1 LSKHFRRAIL
11 VGHFFYPHGETL
23 MKSFSKLTKL
33 NQLAYASAAATA
45 MIFVAGAATAQGVTN
60 TTTTEGNAEFAN
72 ALRAQQDA
80 IAPDRMMKSQE
91 RAAVTARNLLGPAA
105 DTMNPDEAEA
115 AIADRV
121 PGFAGWVHSDD
132 GKTIARMTRSSG
144 LFDGAE
150 QQGAAKQGDQAKWKS
165 LNTPSATFAKS
176 LGESGDVRKAQWDSR
191 QLLDFKNKIFS
202 MASAKGVIAV
212 SIDRENNRLDVAYNQ
227 DLDAA
232 GVQALTARMAGSG
245 VPMVAMSMRAAEL
258 PKRNATV
265 GTSLRSQPLPLA
277 GGAQFNF
284 STAGGSFVCSVGVP
298 ARINGVQGFMTAS
311 HCSDRVYNLSA
322 RTRMTS
328 PGGTFVGSET
338 IDPAGR
344 SCSLPD
350 TLGCREADALF
361 VSGGPA
367 NAVDFGKIMFTN
379 TGSLTVTGVLNVQGT
394 LNYPSVGQTIYK
406 TGRTTGLTRATVARV
421 CVDTLVSD
429 PDGTYGALC
438 SVEVA
443 TGSFIAG
450 GDSGSSVWTYNG
462 VGPIITGIVSY
473 GSSNTGG
480 FSPWGGVV
488 KEFGAVTVR

>member
-1 LSKHFRRAIL
+1 
-11 VGHFFYPHGETL
+11 
-23 MKSFSKLTKL
+23 MKSISKL
-33 NQLAYASAAATA
+33 NRLASATA
-45 MIFVAGAATAQGVTN
+45 MIFVAGTATAQIVTN
-60 TTTTEGNAEFAN
+60 ATTTEGNVEFSN
-72 ALRAQQDA
+72 VLRAQQETL
-80 IAPDRMMKSQE
+80 APDRMLKSQE
-91 RAAVTARNLLGPAA
+91 RAAITARSVLGPAA

-121 PGFAGWVHSDD
+121 PGFAGWVHGDD
-132 GKTIARMTRSSG
+132 GKTVARMTRSSG
-144 LFDGAE
+144 LFDIAE
-150 QQGAAKQGDQAKWKS
+150 KQGDQAKWKS

-176 LGESGDVRKAQWDSR
+176 LGDSGNVRKAQWDSR
-191 QLLDFKNKIFS
+191 QLLDFKTKVFS
-202 MASAKGVIAV
+202 MATAKGVIAV

-227 DLDAA
+227 DLDAP
-232 GVQALTARMAGSG
+232 GLEALTARLAASG

-265 GTSLRSQPLPLA
+265 GTSVRSQPLPLA

-284 STAGGSFVCSVGVP
+284 GTTSGTFLCTVGVP

-311 HCSDRVYNLSA
+311 HCSERVYSLSA

-328 PGGTFVGSET
+328 PGGVFVGSET

-361 VSGGPA
+361 VSGGPG
-367 NAVDFGKIMFTN
+367 NAVDFGRIMYTN
-379 TGSLTVTGVLNVQGT
+379 FGSLTVAGVLNVQGT

-462 VGPIITGIVSY
+462 VGPVITGIVSY

-488 KEFGAVTVR
+488 REFGTVTVR

>member
-1 LSKHFRRAIL
+1 MKPISTLS
-11 VGHFFYPHGETL
+11 
-23 MKSFSKLTKL
+23 
-33 NQLAYASAAATA
+33 QLASATA
-45 MIFVAGAATAQGVTN
+45 MIFIAGAASAQVATTAAP
-60 TTTTEGNAEFAN
+60 TEGNAEFSTMLRTQQE
-72 ALRAQQDA
+72 AL
-80 IAPDRMMKSQE
+80 APDRMLKSQE
-91 RAAVTARNLLGPAA
+91 RAATTARNVLGPAA

-121 PGFAGWVHSDD
+121 PGFAGWVHSED
-132 GKTIARMTRSSG
+132 GKTTARMTRSSG
-144 LFDGAE
+144 LFDIAEKQGAE
-150 QQGAAKQGDQAKWKS
+150 KQSDQAKWKS
-165 LNTPSATFAKS
+165 MNTPSATFAKS
-176 LGESGDVRKAQWDSR
+176 LGDSGDVRKAQWDSR
-191 QLLDFKNKIFS
+191 QLLDFKNKVFS

-212 SIDRENNRLDVAYNQ
+212 SIDREANRLDVAYNQ
-227 DLDAA
+227 DLDAPA
-232 GVQALTARMAGSG
+232 LQALTARLAASG
-245 VPMVAMSMRAAEL
+245 IPQAAMSMRAAEL

-284 STAGGSFVCSVGVP
+284 STSGGGFVCSVGVP

-311 HCSDRVYNLSA
+311 HCSERVYSQSA
-322 RTRMTS
+322 NTRMTS

-350 TLGCREADALF
+350 TLGCRESDALF
-361 VSGGPA
+361 VSGGPS
-367 NAVDFGKIMFTN
+367 NAVDFGRMMYTN
-379 TGSLTVTGVLNVQGT
+379 FGSLTVVGVLNVQGT

-421 CVDTLVSD
+421 CVDALVSD

-488 KEFGAVTVR
+488 KEFGTVTVR

>member
-1 LSKHFRRAIL
+1 
-11 VGHFFYPHGETL
+11 
-23 MKSFSKLTKL
+23 MKSISKLS
-33 NQLAYASAAATA
+33 QIASATA
-45 MIFVAGAATAQGVTN
+45 VIFVSATATAQVATN
-60 TTTTEGNAEFAN
+60 ATAPEGNAEFSSI
-72 ALRAQQDA
+72 LRAQQDTV
-80 IAPDRMMKSQE
+80 APDRMMKSQE
-91 RAAVTARNLLGPAA
+91 RAAAAARNLLGAAA

-121 PGFAGWVHSDD
+121 PGFAGWVHTED

-144 LFDGAE
+144 LFEGTDVQGAVKRGAE
-150 QQGAAKQGDQAKWKS
+150 NQSDQAKWKS
-165 LNTPSATFAKS
+165 MNTPSANLAKS
-176 LGESGDVRKAQWDSR
+176 LGDNGDVRKAQWDSR
-191 QLLDFKNKIFS
+191 QLLDFKNKVFA

-227 DLDAA
+227 DIDAQ
-232 GVQALTARMAGSG
+232 GVQALTARLAGSG
-245 VPMVAMSMRAAEL
+245 VPMAAMSMRAAEL

-284 STAGGSFVCSVGVP
+284 GTTGGTFVCSVGVP

-311 HCSDRVYNLSA
+311 HCSERVYDLSA

-350 TLGCREADALF
+350 TLGCRESDALF

-421 CVDTLVSD
+421 CVDTLVTD

-438 SVEVA
+438 SMEVA

>member
-1 LSKHFRRAIL
+1 
-11 VGHFFYPHGETL
+11 
-23 MKSFSKLTKL
+23 MKPSFKMS
-33 NQLAYASAAATA
+33 QVASAVA
-45 MIFVAGAATAQGVTN
+45 MVVVAGAASAQIETSAPAL
-60 TTTTEGNAEFAN
+60 EGNNEFSA
-72 ALRAQQDA
+72 ALRAQETN
-80 IAPDRMMKSQE
+80 APDRMLKSQE
-91 RAAVTARNLLGPAA
+91 LAASAARKLIGPSV

-121 PGFAGWVHSDD
+121 PGFAGWVHTED
-132 GKTIARMTRSSG
+132 GKTIARMTSKSG
-144 LFDGAE
+144 LFDGAP
-150 QQGAAKQGDQAKWKS
+150 KQGGVPKWKS
-165 LNTPSATFAKS
+165 MNTPSAALAKS
-176 LGESGDVRKAQWDSR
+176 LGDSGDVRKAQWDSR

-202 MASAKGVIAV
+202 MASVKGVIAV
-212 SIDRENNRLDVAYNQ
+212 SIDREANRLDVAYNEEI
-227 DLDAA
+227 DAKA
-232 GVQALTARMAGSG
+232 LEALTARLAGSG
-245 VPMVAMSMRAAEL
+245 VPMAAISMRAAEL
-258 PKRNATV
+258 PKRSATV

-284 STAGGSFVCSVGVP
+284 STSGGSFVCSVGVP

-311 HCSDRVYNLSA
+311 HCSDRVYSVSA
-322 RTRMTS
+322 GTSMTS
-328 PGGTFVGSET
+328 PGGTFVGRET

-361 VSGGPA
+361 VSGGPS
-367 NAVDFGKIMFTN
+367 NAVDFGRIMYTN
-379 TGSLTVTGVLNVQGT
+379 FGSLTVVGVLNVQGT

-421 CVDTLVSD
+421 CVDTLVTD

-473 GSSNTGG
+473 GSSRTGG

-488 KEFGAVTVR
+488 REFGTVTVR

>member
-1 LSKHFRRAIL
+1 
-11 VGHFFYPHGETL
+11 
-23 MKSFSKLTKL
+23 MKPISKLTKL
-33 NQLAYASAAATA
+33 NKLAYVSASATA
-45 MIFVAGAATAQGVTN
+45 MIFVAGTAMAQVATNA
-60 TTTTEGNAEFAN
+60 TTPEGNVEFSTM
-72 ALRAQQDA
+72 LRAQQEA
-80 IAPDRMMKSQE
+80 LVPDRMMKSQE
-91 RAAVTARNLLGPAA
+91 RAATTARNLLGPAA

-121 PGFAGWVHSDD
+121 PGFAGWVHGED
-132 GKTIARMTRSSG
+132 GKTIARMTRKSG
-144 LFDGAE
+144 LFDIAEKQGAE
-150 QQGAAKQGDQAKWKS
+150 KQGDQAKWKS

-176 LGESGDVRKAQWDSR
+176 LGDSGDVRKAQWDSR

-212 SIDRENNRLDVAYNQ
+212 SIDRDANRLDVAYNE
-227 DLDAA
+227 DIDAQA
-232 GVQALTARMAGSG
+232 LQALTARLAATG
-245 VPMVAMSMRAAEL
+245 VPAAAMSMRAAEL
-258 PKRNATV
+258 PKRSATV

-284 STAGGSFVCSVGVP
+284 STTGGTFVCSVGVP

-311 HCSDRVYNLSA
+311 HCSQSVYNVSA

-328 PGGTFVGSET
+328 PGGTFIGAES

-367 NAVDFGKIMFTN
+367 NAVDFGKIMYTN
-379 TGSLTVTGVLNVQGT
+379 SGSLTVAGVLNVQGT
-394 LNYPSVGQTIYK
+394 LSYPSVGQTIYK
-406 TGRTTGLTRATVARV
+406 TGRTTGTTRASVARL
-421 CVDTLVSD
+421 CVDTLVSE
-429 PDGTYGALC
+429 PDGNTYGALC

-443 TGSFIAG
+443 TGSFISG
-450 GDSGSSVWTYNG
+450 GDSGSSVWTYDG
-462 VGPIITGIVSY
+462 TGPVITGIISY

-488 KEFGAVTVR
+488 KEFGTVTVR

>member
-1 LSKHFRRAIL
+1 
-11 VGHFFYPHGETL
+11 
-23 MKSFSKLTKL
+23 MKPISKLS
-33 NQLAYASAAATA
+33 QLASATA
-45 MIFVAGAATAQGVTN
+45 MIFIAGTASAQVVTTATATVTPAD
-60 TTTTEGNAEFAN
+60 GNAEFSAMM
-72 ALRAQQDA
+72 RAQQDA
-80 IAPDRMMKSQE
+80 IAPDRMLKSQE
-91 RAAVTARNLLGPAA
+91 RAATTARNVLGPAA

-121 PGFAGWVHSDD
+121 PGFAGFAYTED
-132 GKTIARMTRSSG
+132 GKTIARMTRKSG
-144 LFDGAE
+144 LFDQAE
-150 QQGAAKQGDQAKWKS
+150 KQGDQAKWKS
-165 LNTPSATFAKS
+165 MSTPSATFAKS
-176 LGESGDVRKAQWDSR
+176 LGDSGDVRKAQWDSR
-191 QLLDFKNKIFS
+191 QLLDFKNKVFS

-212 SIDRENNRLDVAYNQ
+212 SIDRDANRLDVAYNQ
-227 DLDAA
+227 DLDAP
-232 GVQALTARMAGSG
+232 GVQALTARLAASG
-245 VPMVAMSMRAAEL
+245 VPAAAMSMRAAEL

-284 STAGGSFVCSVGVP
+284 PTSAGTFVCSVGVP

-311 HCSDRVYNLSA
+311 HCSESTYSVSA

-328 PGGTFVGSET
+328 PGGTFVGAES
-338 IDPAGR
+338 IDPAPR

-350 TLGCREADALF
+350 TLGCRESDALF

-367 NAVDFGKIMFTN
+367 NAVDFGRMMFTSVN
-379 TGSLTVTGVLNVQGT
+379 SGSLTVTGVLNVQGT

-406 TGRTTGLTRATVARV
+406 TGRTTGTTRASVARV
-421 CVDTLVSD
+421 CVDALVSE
-429 PDGTYGALC
+429 PDGNTYGALC

-443 TGSFIAG
+443 SSTFIAG

-462 VGPIITGIVSY
+462 TGPIITGIVSY
-473 GSSNTGG
+473 GSSTTGG

>member
-1 LSKHFRRAIL
+1 
-11 VGHFFYPHGETL
+11 
-23 MKSFSKLTKL
+23 MKPISKLS
-33 NQLAYASAAATA
+33 QFASATA
-45 MIFVAGAATAQGVTN
+45 MIFVAGTASAQVATTAAPA
-60 TTTTEGNAEFAN
+60 EGNVEFSTM
-72 ALRAQQDA
+72 LRAQQEA
-80 IAPDRMMKSQE
+80 TMPDRMMKSQE
-91 RAAVTARNLLGPAA
+91 RAATTARNVLGPAA

-121 PGFAGWVHSDD
+121 PGFAGWVHSED
-132 GKTIARMTRSSG
+132 GKTTARMTRKSG
-144 LFDGAE
+144 LFEQAE
-150 QQGAAKQGDQAKWKS
+150 KQGDQAKWKS
-165 LNTPSATFAKS
+165 MNTPSATFAKS
-176 LGESGDVRKAQWDSR
+176 LGDSGDVRKAQWDSR

-212 SIDRENNRLDVAYNQ
+212 SIDRDANRIDVAYNQ
-227 DLDAA
+227 DLDAQTL
-232 GVQALTARMAGSG
+232 QALTARMAATG
-245 VPMVAMSMRAAEL
+245 VPAAAMSMRAAEL

-284 STAGGSFVCSVGVP
+284 STTGGTFVCSVGVP

-311 HCSDRVYNLSA
+311 HCSESVYNVSA

-328 PGGTFVGSET
+328 PGGTFVGSES
-338 IDPAGR
+338 IDPAPR

-367 NAVDFGKIMFTN
+367 NAVDFGKIMYTN
-379 TGSLTVTGVLNVQGT
+379 IGSLTVTGVLNVQGT
-394 LNYPSVGQTIYK
+394 LSYPSVGQTIYK

-421 CVDTLVSD
+421 CVDALVSD

-443 TGSFIAG
+443 SSTFIAG

-462 VGPIITGIVSY
+462 TGPIITGIVSY
-473 GSSNTGG
+473 GSSTTGG

>member
-1 LSKHFRRAIL
+1 
-11 VGHFFYPHGETL
+11 
-23 MKSFSKLTKL
+23 MKPISKLPKL
-33 NQLAYASAAATA
+33 NQLAYASASVTA
-45 MIFVAGAATAQGVTN
+45 MIFVAGAANAQVATAATAP
-60 TTTTEGNAEFAN
+60 EGNIEFSTTV
-72 ALRAQQDA
+72 RAQQET

-91 RAAVTARNLLGPAA
+91 RAAASARSVLGPVA

-121 PGFAGWVHSDD
+121 PGFAGWVHSED
-132 GKTIARMTRSSG
+132 GKTIARMTRTSG
-144 LFDGAE
+144 LFDITEKRGAE
-150 QQGAAKQGDQAKWKS
+150 KQGDQAKWKS

-176 LGESGDVRKAQWDSR
+176 LGESADVRKAQWDSR
-191 QLLDFKNKIFS
+191 QLLDFKNKVFS
-202 MASAKGVIAV
+202 MASTKGVIAV
-212 SIDRENNRLDVAYNQ
+212 SIDRDANRLDVAYNE
-227 DLDAA
+227 DLDAP
-232 GVQALTARMAGSG
+232 GLQALTVRLAASG
-245 VPMVAMSMRAAEL
+245 VPQAAMSMRAAEL
-258 PKRNATV
+258 PKRNATL

-284 STAGGSFVCSVGVP
+284 GTSGGTFVCSVGVP

-311 HCSDRVYNLSA
+311 HCSESVYNLSA

-328 PGGTFVGSET
+328 PGGTFVGSES

-367 NAVDFGKIMFTN
+367 NAVDFGKIMYTN
-379 TGSLTVTGVLNVQGT
+379 FGSLTVVGVLNVQGT

-421 CVDTLVSD
+421 CVDALVSD

-462 VGPIITGIVSY
+462 VGPIITGIISY

>member
-1 LSKHFRRAIL
+1 
-11 VGHFFYPHGETL
+11 
-23 MKSFSKLTKL
+23 MKPLSKLTKMSK
-33 NQLAYASAAATA
+33 LASATA
-45 MIFVAGAATAQGVTN
+45 MIFVAGTVSAQVVTN
-60 TTTTEGNAEFAN
+60 TSTTEGVEFSA
-72 ALRAQQDA
+72 ALRAQQEA
-80 IAPDRMMKSQE
+80 LAPDRMLKSQE
-91 RAAVTARNLLGPAA
+91 RAAASARNLLGAAA
-105 DTMNPDEAEA
+105 DTLNPDEAEA

-121 PGFAGWVHSDD
+121 PGFAGWVHSGD

-144 LFDGAE
+144 LFEGAQKDGIE
-150 QQGAAKQGDQAKWKS
+150 KLDDWSG
-165 LNTPSATFAKS
+165 PSAAFAKS
-176 LGESGDVRKAQWDSR
+176 LGDNGKVRKAQWDSR

-212 SIDRENNRLDVAYNQ
+212 SIDREENRLDVAYNQ
-227 DLDAA
+227 DIDAQA
-232 GVQALTARMAGSG
+232 LQALTVRMVSAGI
-245 VPMVAMSMRAAEL
+245 PQAAMSMRAAEL

-284 STAGGSFVCSVGVP
+284 GTSGGTFVCSVGVP

-311 HCSDRVYNLSA
+311 HCSERVYTLSGS
-322 RTRMTS
+322 TRMTS

-350 TLGCREADALF
+350 TLGCRESDALF

-367 NAVDFGKIMFTN
+367 NAVDFGKMMYTN
-379 TGSLTVTGVLNVQGT
+379 FGSLTVAGVLNVQGT

-421 CVDTLVSD
+421 CVNALVSD
-429 PDGTYGALC
+429 SDGTYGALC

-443 TGSFIAG
+443 NGSFIAG

-462 VGPIITGIVSY
+462 VGPVITGIVSY

-488 KEFGAVTVR
+488 KEFGTVTVR

>member
-1 LSKHFRRAIL
+1 MGFVRKAFPAGDPRWIFL
-11 VGHFFYPHGETL
+11 FYPHGEAR
-23 MKSFSKLTKL
+23 MKPTSKLS
-33 NQLAYASAAATA
+33 QVASAVA
-45 MIFVAGAATAQGVTN
+45 MIVVAGAATAQVETRAI
-60 TTTTEGNAEFAN
+60 TTEGNNEFST
-72 ALRAQQDA
+72 ALRAMQETN
-80 IAPDRMMKSQE
+80 APDLMLKSQE
-91 RAAVTARNLLGPAA
+91 RAAGAARKLLGPSA

-121 PGFAGWVHSDD
+121 PGFAGWVHTDD
-132 GKTIARMTRSSG
+132 GKTVARMTRQSG

-150 QQGAAKQGDQAKWKS
+150 KQGGQPKWKS
-165 LNTPSATFAKS
+165 LNTPSAALAKS
-176 LGESGDVRKAQWDSR
+176 LGDSGDVRKAQWDSR
-191 QLLDFKNKIFS
+191 QMLDFKNKVFS
-202 MASAKGVIAV
+202 MASTKGVIAV
-212 SIDRENNRLDVAYNQ
+212 SIDREANRLDVAYNE
-227 DLDAA
+227 DIDAQA
-232 GVQALTARMAGSG
+232 LQALTARLAGSG
-245 VPMVAMSMRAAEL
+245 VPIAAMSMRAAEL
-258 PKRNATV
+258 PKRSATV

-284 STAGGSFVCSVGVP
+284 ATSGGTFVCSVGVP

-311 HCSDRVYNLSA
+311 HCSERVYNLSA
-322 RTRMTS
+322 RTSMTS

-344 SCSLPD
+344 SCPLPD
-350 TLGCREADALF
+350 TLGCRESDALF

-367 NAVDFGKIMFTN
+367 NAVDFGRIMYTN
-379 TGSLTVTGVLNVQGT
+379 FGSLTVAGVLNVQGT

-421 CVDTLVSD
+421 CVDTLVTD

-473 GSSNTGG
+473 GSSRTGG

-488 KEFGAVTVR
+488 REFGTVTVR

>member
-1 LSKHFRRAIL
+1 
-11 VGHFFYPHGETL
+11 
-23 MKSFSKLTKL
+23 MKPISKLTKL
-33 NQLAYASAAATA
+33 NKLATATA
-45 MIFVAGAATAQGVTN
+45 MIFVAGTATAQVATN
-60 TTTTEGNAEFAN
+60 ATAAAATPEGNVEFSTM
-72 ALRAQQDA
+72 LRAQQEA

-91 RAAVTARNLLGPAA
+91 RATATARSVLGPAA

-121 PGFAGWVHSDD
+121 PGFAGWLHSED

-144 LFDGAE
+144 LFDIAE
-150 QQGAAKQGDQAKWKS
+150 KQGLENQSGEAKWKS

-176 LGESGDVRKAQWDSR
+176 LGDSADVRKAQWDSR
-191 QLLDFKNKIFS
+191 QLLDFKNKVFLT
-202 MASAKGVIAV
+202 ATKKGVIAV
-212 SIDRENNRLDVAYNQ
+212 SIDRDNNRLDVAYNQ
-227 DLDAA
+227 DLDTK
-232 GVQALTARMAGSG
+232 GLEALTARLAATG
-245 VPMVAMSMRAAEL
+245 VPQAAMSMRAAEL
-258 PKRNATV
+258 PKRSATV

-284 STAGGSFVCSVGVP
+284 PTSGGTFVCTLGVP

-311 HCSDRVYNLSA
+311 HCSESVYSVSA

-328 PGGTFVGSET
+328 PGGTFIGAES
-338 IDPAGR
+338 IDPAPR

-361 VSGGPA
+361 VSGGPG
-367 NAVDFGKIMFTN
+367 NAVDFGRIMYTN
-379 TGSLTVTGVLNVQGT
+379 FGSLTVVGVLNVQGT

-406 TGRTTGLTRATVARV
+406 TGRTTGLTRGTVARV
-421 CVDTLVSD
+421 CVDTLVSE
-429 PDGTYGALC
+429 PDGNTYGALC

-462 VGPIITGIVSY
+462 TGPIITGIVSY

-488 KEFGAVTVR
+488 KEFGTVTVR

>member
-1 LSKHFRRAIL
+1 
-11 VGHFFYPHGETL
+11 
-23 MKSFSKLTKL
+23 MKPISKLS
-33 NQLAYASAAATA
+33 QFASATA
-45 MIFVAGAATAQGVTN
+45 MIFVAGTASAQVATTAAPA
-60 TTTTEGNAEFAN
+60 EGNVEFSTM
-72 ALRAQQDA
+72 LRAQQEA
-80 IAPDRMMKSQE
+80 IMPDRMMKSQE
-91 RAAVTARNLLGPAA
+91 RAATTARNVLGPAA

-121 PGFAGWVHSDD
+121 PGFAGWVHSED
-132 GKTIARMTRSSG
+132 GKTTARMTRKSG
-144 LFDGAE
+144 LFEQAE
-150 QQGAAKQGDQAKWKS
+150 KQGDQAKWKS
-165 LNTPSATFAKS
+165 MNTPSATFAKS
-176 LGESGDVRKAQWDSR
+176 LGDSGDVRKAQWDSR

-212 SIDRENNRLDVAYNQ
+212 SIDRDANRIDVAYNQ
-227 DLDAA
+227 DLDAQTL
-232 GVQALTARMAGSG
+232 QALTARMAATG
-245 VPMVAMSMRAAEL
+245 VPAAAMSMRAAEL

-284 STAGGSFVCSVGVP
+284 STTGGTFVCSVGVP

-311 HCSDRVYNLSA
+311 HCSESVYNVSA

-328 PGGTFVGSET
+328 PGGTFVGSES
-338 IDPAGR
+338 IDPAPR

-367 NAVDFGKIMFTN
+367 NAVDFGKIMYTN
-379 TGSLTVTGVLNVQGT
+379 IGSLTVTGVLNVQGT
-394 LNYPSVGQTIYK
+394 LSYPSVGQTIYK

-421 CVDTLVSD
+421 CVDALVSD

-443 TGSFIAG
+443 SSTFIAG

-462 VGPIITGIVSY
+462 TGPIITGIVSY
-473 GSSNTGG
+473 GSSTTGG

>member
-1 LSKHFRRAIL
+1 
-11 VGHFFYPHGETL
+11 
-23 MKSFSKLTKL
+23 MKPISKLS
-33 NQLAYASAAATA
+33 QFASATA
-45 MIFVAGAATAQGVTN
+45 MIFVAGTASAQVATNATA
-60 TTTTEGNAEFAN
+60 TTTEGNVEFSTM
-72 ALRAQQDA
+72 LRAQQEA
-80 IAPDRMMKSQE
+80 LAPDRMMKSQE
-91 RAAVTARNLLGPAA
+91 RAATTARSVLGPAA

-121 PGFAGWVHSDD
+121 PGFAGWVHSED
-132 GKTIARMTRSSG
+132 GKTTARMTRKSG
-144 LFDGAE
+144 LFDQAE
-150 QQGAAKQGDQAKWKS
+150 KQGDQAKWKS
-165 LNTPSATFAKS
+165 MNTPSATFAKS
-176 LGESGDVRKAQWDSR
+176 LGESGDVRKSQWDSR

-212 SIDRENNRLDVAYNQ
+212 SIDRDANRLDVAYNQ
-227 DLDAA
+227 DLDAPTL
-232 GVQALTARMAGSG
+232 QALTARLAASG
-245 VPMVAMSMRAAEL
+245 VPAAAMSMRAAEL

-284 STAGGSFVCSVGVP
+284 PTSAGTFVCSVGVP

-311 HCSDRVYNLSA
+311 HCSESTYSVSA

-328 PGGTFVGSET
+328 PGGTFVGAES
-338 IDPAGR
+338 IDPAPR

-350 TLGCREADALF
+350 TLGCRESDALF

-367 NAVDFGKIMFTN
+367 NAVDFGRMMFTSVN
-379 TGSLTVTGVLNVQGT
+379 SGSLTVTGVLNVQGT
-394 LNYPSVGQTIYK
+394 LSYPSVGQTIYK
-406 TGRTTGLTRATVARV
+406 TGRTTGTTRANVARV
-421 CVDTLVSD
+421 CVDALVSE
-429 PDGTYGALC
+429 PDGNTYGALC

-443 TGSFIAG
+443 SSTFIAG

-462 VGPIITGIVSY
+462 TGPIITGIVSY
-473 GSSNTGG
+473 GSSTTGG

>member
-1 LSKHFRRAIL
+1 
-11 VGHFFYPHGETL
+11 
-23 MKSFSKLTKL
+23 MKSISTLTKL
-33 NQLAYASAAATA
+33 NKIATA
-45 MIFVAGAATAQGVTN
+45 IGMMFVAGSAVAQVAPN
-60 TTTTEGNAEFAN
+60 ASTTEGNVEFSTM
-72 ALRAQQDA
+72 LRAQQDA
-80 IAPDRMMKSQE
+80 IAPDRMMKSQD
-91 RAAVTARNLLGPAA
+91 RAASTARSLLGPAA

-121 PGFAGWVHSDD
+121 PGFAGWVHTED

-144 LFDGAE
+144 LFDIAE
-150 QQGAAKQGDQAKWKS
+150 QGVEKRSLENQGLENQSNLAKWK
-165 LNTPSATFAKS
+165 LMNTPSATFAKS

-191 QLLDFKNKIFS
+191 QLLDFKNKVFL
-202 MASAKGVIAV
+202 MATKRGVIAV
-212 SIDRENNRLDVAYNQ
+212 SIDRDNNRLDVAYNQ
-227 DLDAA
+227 DLDAR
-232 GVQALTARMAGSG
+232 GLEALTSRLAASG
-245 VPMVAMSMRAAEL
+245 IPTAAISMRAAEL
-258 PKRNATV
+258 PKRSATV

-284 STAGGSFVCSVGVP
+284 GTTGGTFVCSVGVP

-311 HCSDRVYNLSA
+311 HCSESVYSVSA

-328 PGGTFVGSET
+328 PGGTFIGAES
-338 IDPAGR
+338 IDPAPR

-367 NAVDFGKIMFTN
+367 NAVDFGKIMYTN
-379 TGSLTVTGVLNVQGT
+379 TGSLTVAGVLNVQGT

-406 TGRTTGLTRATVARV
+406 TGRTTGLTRGTVARV
-421 CVDTLVSD
+421 CVDTLVSE
-429 PDGTYGALC
+429 PDGNTYGALC

-462 VGPIITGIVSY
+462 TGPIITGIVSY

-488 KEFGAVTVR
+488 KEFGTVTVR

>member
-1 LSKHFRRAIL
+1 
-11 VGHFFYPHGETL
+11 
-23 MKSFSKLTKL
+23 MKSISKLS
-33 NQLAYASAAATA
+33 QIASATA
-45 MIFVAGAATAQGVTN
+45 VIFVSATATAQVATN
-60 TTTTEGNAEFAN
+60 ATAPEGNAEFSSI
-72 ALRAQQDA
+72 LRAQQDTL
-80 IAPDRMMKSQE
+80 APDRMMKSQE
-91 RAAVTARNLLGPAA
+91 RAATAARNLLGAA
-105 DTMNPDEAEA
+105 AEIMNPDEAEA

-121 PGFAGWVHSDD
+121 PGFAGWVHTED
-132 GKTIARMTRSSG
+132 GKTVARMTRSSG
-144 LFDGAE
+144 LFEGTDVQGAVKRGAE
-150 QQGAAKQGDQAKWKS
+150 NQSDQAKWKS
-165 LNTPSATFAKS
+165 MNTPSANLAKS
-176 LGESGDVRKAQWDSR
+176 LGDNGDVRKAQWDSR
-191 QLLDFKNKIFS
+191 QLLDFKNKVFS
-202 MASAKGVIAV
+202 LASAKGVIAV

-227 DLDAA
+227 DIDAQ
-232 GVQALTARMAGSG
+232 GVQALTARLAGSG
-245 VPMVAMSMRAAEL
+245 VPMAAMSMRAAEL
-258 PKRNATV
+258 PKRSATV
-265 GTSLRSQPLPLA
+265 GASLRSQPLPLA

-284 STAGGSFVCSVGVP
+284 GTTGGTFVCSVGVP

-311 HCSDRVYNLSA
+311 HCSERVYNLSA

-338 IDPAGR
+338 IDPTGR

-367 NAVDFGKIMFTN
+367 NAVDFGRIMYTN
-379 TGSLTVTGVLNVQGT
+379 FGSLTVTGVLNVQGT

-488 KEFGAVTVR
+488 REFGAVTVR

>member
-1 LSKHFRRAIL
+1 
-11 VGHFFYPHGETL
+11 
-23 MKSFSKLTKL
+23 MKSISKLTKL
-33 NQLAYASAAATA
+33 SLFTYASASATA
-45 MIFVAGAATAQGVTN
+45 MIFVAGTAGAQVVTNATAS
-60 TTTTEGNAEFAN
+60 EGNAESFT

-91 RAAVTARNLLGPAA
+91 RAATTARNLLGAAA

-121 PGFAGWVHSDD
+121 PGFAGWVHSED
-132 GKTIARMTRSSG
+132 GKTIARMTRQSG
-144 LFDGAE
+144 LFEQAE
-150 QQGAAKQGDQAKWKS
+150 KQGDQAKWKS
-165 LNTPSATFAKS
+165 MNTPSATFAKS
-176 LGESGDVRKAQWDSR
+176 LGDNGDVRKAQWDSR
-191 QLLDFKNKIFS
+191 QLLDFKNKVFS

-245 VPMVAMSMRAAEL
+245 VPMAAMSMRAAEL

-284 STAGGSFVCSVGVP
+284 PTSAGTFVCTLGVP
-298 ARINGVQGFMTAS
+298 ARINGVQGFVTAS
-311 HCSDRVYNLSA
+311 HCSESVYSVSA

-328 PGGTFVGSET
+328 PGGTFVGAES
-338 IDPAGR
+338 IDPAPR

-350 TLGCREADALF
+350 TLGCRESDALF

-367 NAVDFGKIMFTN
+367 NAVDFGKIMYTN
-379 TGSLTVTGVLNVQGT
+379 FGSLTVAGVLNVQGT

-421 CVDTLVSD
+421 CVNTLVSE
-429 PDGTYGALC
+429 PDGNTYGALC

-488 KEFGAVTVR
+488 KEFGAVAVR

>member
-1 LSKHFRRAIL
+1 
-11 VGHFFYPHGETL
+11 
-23 MKSFSKLTKL
+23 MKLFSKPTKRNHL
-33 NQLAYASAAATA
+33 VSAVA
-45 MIFVAGAATAQGVTN
+45 MIFVSTTAAAQVATN
-60 TTTTEGNAEFAN
+60 ATTPTENVEFSAM
-72 ALRAQQDA
+72 LRAQQDA
-80 IAPDRMMKSQE
+80 LAPDRMMKSQE
-91 RAAVTARNLLGPAA
+91 RAATTARSLLGPAA

-121 PGFAGWVHSDD
+121 PGFAGWVHTED

-144 LFDGAE
+144 LFDQSE
-150 QQGAAKQGDQAKWKS
+150 KQGADKQNSEAKWKS
-165 LNTPSATFAKS
+165 MNTPSANLAKS
-176 LGESGDVRKAQWDSR
+176 LGDSGDVRKAQWDSR
-191 QLLDFKNKIFS
+191 QLLEFKNKIFS
-202 MASAKGVIAV
+202 IASAKGVIAV
-212 SIDRENNRLDVAYNQ
+212 SIDRDANRLDVAYNQ
-227 DLDAA
+227 DLDVPA
-232 GVQALTARMAGSG
+232 VQALTARLAGSG
-245 VPMVAMSMRAAEL
+245 VPMAAMSMRAAEL
-258 PKRNATV
+258 PKRHATV

-284 STAGGSFVCSVGVP
+284 STTSGTFVCSVGVP

-311 HCSDRVYNLSA
+311 HCSQSVYNVSA
-322 RTRMTS
+322 GTRMTS
-328 PGGTFVGSET
+328 PGGAFVGSET
-338 IDPAGR
+338 IDPPGR
-344 SCSLPD
+344 SCALPD

-367 NAVDFGKIMFTN
+367 NAVDFGKIMYTN
-379 TGSLTVTGVLNVQGT
+379 FGSLNVVGVLNVQGT

-406 TGRTTGLTRATVARV
+406 TGRTTGLTRANVARV
-421 CVDTLVSD
+421 CVDTLVSE
-429 PDGTYGALC
+429 PDGNTYGALC

-462 VGPIITGIVSY
+462 VGPIITGIISY

>member
-1 LSKHFRRAIL
+1 
-11 VGHFFYPHGETL
+11 
-23 MKSFSKLTKL
+23 MKSISKLSKL
-33 NQLAYASAAATA
+33 NQLACASVSMTA
-45 MIFVAGAATAQGVTN
+45 MIFVAGTATAQVATN
-60 TTTTEGNAEFAN
+60 ATAAATTTAATPDGNAEFSTM
-72 ALRAQQDA
+72 LRAQQEA
-80 IAPDRMMKSQE
+80 LAPDRMMKSQE
-91 RAAVTARNLLGPAA
+91 RAAATARSVLGPAA

-121 PGFAGWVHSDD
+121 PGFAGWVHSED
-132 GKTIARMTRSSG
+132 GKTTARMTRKSG
-144 LFDGAE
+144 LFDIAEKQGAE
-150 QQGAAKQGDQAKWKS
+150 KQSDQAKWKS
-165 LNTPSATFAKS
+165 MNTPSATFAKS
-176 LGESGDVRKAQWDSR
+176 LGDSGDVRKAQWDSR

-212 SIDRENNRLDVAYNQ
+212 SIDRDANCLDVAYNQ

-232 GVQALTARMAGSG
+232 TLQALTTRLAASG
-245 VPMVAMSMRAAEL
+245 VPQAAMSMRAAEL
-258 PKRNATV
+258 PKRSATV

-284 STAGGSFVCSVGVP
+284 PTSAGTFVCSVGVP

-311 HCSDRVYNLSA
+311 HCSESVYNVSA

-328 PGGTFVGSET
+328 PGGTFVGAES
-338 IDPAGR
+338 IDPAPR

-350 TLGCREADALF
+350 TLGCRESDALF

-367 NAVDFGKIMFTN
+367 NAVDFGRMMFTSVN
-379 TGSLTVTGVLNVQGT
+379 SGSLTVTGVLNVQGT
-394 LNYPSVGQTIYK
+394 LSYPSVGQTIYK
-406 TGRTTGLTRATVARV
+406 TGRTTGTTRANVARV
-421 CVDTLVSD
+421 CVDTLVSE
-429 PDGTYGALC
+429 PDGNTYGALC

-443 TGSFIAG
+443 SSTFIAG

-462 VGPIITGIVSY
+462 TGPVITGIVSY
-473 GSSNTGG
+473 GSSTTGG

>member
-1 LSKHFRRAIL
+1 
-11 VGHFFYPHGETL
+11 
-23 MKSFSKLTKL
+23 MKPISKLS
-33 NQLAYASAAATA
+33 QFASATA
-45 MIFVAGAATAQGVTN
+45 MIFVAGTASAQVATNATA
-60 TTTTEGNAEFAN
+60 TTTEGNVEFSTM
-72 ALRAQQDA
+72 LRAQQEA
-80 IAPDRMMKSQE
+80 LAPDRMMKSQE
-91 RAAVTARNLLGPAA
+91 RAATSARNVLGPAA

-121 PGFAGWVHSDD
+121 PGFAGWVHSED
-132 GKTIARMTRSSG
+132 GKTTARMTRKSG
-144 LFDGAE
+144 LFDQAE
-150 QQGAAKQGDQAKWKS
+150 KQGDQAKWKS
-165 LNTPSATFAKS
+165 MNTPSATFAKS
-176 LGESGDVRKAQWDSR
+176 LGESGDVRKSQWDSR

-212 SIDRENNRLDVAYNQ
+212 SIDRDANRLDVAYNQ
-227 DLDAA
+227 DLDAPTL
-232 GVQALTARMAGSG
+232 QALTARLAASG
-245 VPMVAMSMRAAEL
+245 VPAAAMSMRAAEL

-284 STAGGSFVCSVGVP
+284 PTSAGTFVCSVGVP

-311 HCSDRVYNLSA
+311 HCSESTYSVSA

-328 PGGTFVGSET
+328 PGGTFVGAES
-338 IDPAGR
+338 IDPAPR

-350 TLGCREADALF
+350 TLGCRESDALF

-367 NAVDFGKIMFTN
+367 NAVDFGRMMFTSVN
-379 TGSLTVTGVLNVQGT
+379 SGSLTVTGVLNVQGT
-394 LNYPSVGQTIYK
+394 LSYPSVGQTIYK
-406 TGRTTGLTRATVARV
+406 TGRTTGTTRANVARV
-421 CVDTLVSD
+421 CVDALVSE
-429 PDGTYGALC
+429 PDGNTYGALC

-443 TGSFIAG
+443 SSTFIAG

-462 VGPIITGIVSY
+462 TGPIITGIVSY
-473 GSSNTGG
+473 GSSTTGG

>member
-1 LSKHFRRAIL
+1 
-11 VGHFFYPHGETL
+11 
-23 MKSFSKLTKL
+23 MKPTSKL
-33 NQLAYASAAATA
+33 NRVASAVA
-45 MIFVAGAATAQGVTN
+45 MIAVAGAASAQVETSATAN
-60 TTTTEGNAEFAN
+60 EGNVEFSA
-72 ALRAQQDA
+72 ALRAQQNT

-91 RAAVTARNLLGPAA
+91 RAATAARKLLGPAV

-121 PGFAGWVHSDD
+121 PGFAGWVHGED
-132 GKTIARMTRSSG
+132 GKTVARMTRGSG

-150 QQGAAKQGDQAKWKS
+150 KQGAESQNGEAKWKS
-165 LNTPSATFAKS
+165 LNTPSAAFAKS
-176 LGESGDVRKAQWDSR
+176 MGDGGEVRKAQWDSR
-191 QLLDFKNKIFS
+191 QLLDFKNKVFA

-227 DLDAA
+227 DIDAQSL
-232 GVQALTARMAGSG
+232 QALTARLAGAG
-245 VPMVAMSMRAAEL
+245 VPTAAMSMRAAEL
-258 PKRNATV
+258 PKRRATV
-265 GTSLRSQPLPLA
+265 GTSLRAQPLPLA

-284 STAGGSFVCSVGVP
+284 STSGGSFVCSLGVP

-311 HCSDRVYNLSA
+311 HCSDRVYDLSA

-338 IDPAGR
+338 IDPSGR
-344 SCSLPD
+344 SCALPD
-350 TLGCREADALF
+350 TLGCRESDALF

-367 NAVDFGKIMFTN
+367 NAVDFGRIMYTN
-379 TGSLTVTGVLNVQGT
+379 FGSLTVAGVLNVQGT

-421 CVDTLVSD
+421 CVDTLVTD

-438 SVEVA
+438 SIEVA

-488 KEFGAVTVR
+488 REFGTVTVR

>member
-1 LSKHFRRAIL
+1 
-11 VGHFFYPHGETL
+11 
-23 MKSFSKLTKL
+23 MKPISKLTKL
-33 NQLAYASAAATA
+33 NKFAYASASMTA
-45 MIFVAGAATAQGVTN
+45 IIFVAGTASAQVATSATA
-60 TTTTEGNAEFAN
+60 TTAEGNAEFSTM
-72 ALRAQQDA
+72 LRAQQDSL
-80 IAPDRMMKSQE
+80 APDRMMKSQA
-91 RAAVTARNLLGPAA
+91 RAAATARSVLGPAA

-121 PGFAGWVHSDD
+121 PGFAGWVYGED
-132 GKTIARMTRSSG
+132 GKTTARMTRASG
-144 LFDGAE
+144 LFDQAE
-150 QQGAAKQGDQAKWKS
+150 KQGDQAKWKS
-165 LNTPSATFAKS
+165 MNTPSATFAKS
-176 LGESGDVRKAQWDSR
+176 LGESGDMRKAQWDSR

-212 SIDRENNRLDVAYNQ
+212 SIDRENNRIDVAYNQ
-227 DLDAA
+227 DVDASA
-232 GVQALTARMAGSG
+232 LQALTTRLAASG
-245 VPMVAMSMRAAEL
+245 VPQAAMSMRAAEL

-265 GTSLRSQPLPLA
+265 GTSVRSQPLPLA

-284 STAGGSFVCSVGVP
+284 PTSAGTFVCTLGVP

-311 HCSDRVYNLSA
+311 HCSESVYNVSA

-328 PGGTFVGSET
+328 PGGTFIGAES
-338 IDPAGR
+338 IDPAPR

-367 NAVDFGKIMFTN
+367 NAIDFGKIMYTN
-379 TGSLTVTGVLNVQGT
+379 FGSLTVAGVLNVQGT
-394 LNYPSVGQTIYK
+394 LSYPSVGQTIYK
-406 TGRTTGLTRATVARV
+406 TGRTTGLTRASVARV
-421 CVDTLVSD
+421 CVDTLVSE
-429 PDGTYGALC
+429 PDGNTYGALC
-438 SVEVA
+438 SIEVA

>member
-1 LSKHFRRAIL
+1 
-11 VGHFFYPHGETL
+11 
-23 MKSFSKLTKL
+23 MKPISKLS
-33 NQLAYASAAATA
+33 QFASATA
-45 MIFVAGAATAQGVTN
+45 MIFVAGTASAQVATTAAPA
-60 TTTTEGNAEFAN
+60 EGNVEFSTT
-72 ALRAQQDA
+72 LRAQQEA
-80 IAPDRMMKSQE
+80 IMPDRMMKSQE
-91 RAAVTARNLLGPAA
+91 RAATTARNVLGPAA

-121 PGFAGWVHSDD
+121 PGFAGWVHSED
-132 GKTIARMTRSSG
+132 GKTTARMTRKSG
-144 LFDGAE
+144 LFEQAE
-150 QQGAAKQGDQAKWKS
+150 KQGDQAKWKS
-165 LNTPSATFAKS
+165 MNTPSATFAKS
-176 LGESGDVRKAQWDSR
+176 LGDSGDVRKAQWDSR

-212 SIDRENNRLDVAYNQ
+212 SIDRDANRIDVAYNQ
-227 DLDAA
+227 DLDAQTL
-232 GVQALTARMAGSG
+232 QALTARMAATG
-245 VPMVAMSMRAAEL
+245 VPAAAMSMRAAEL

-284 STAGGSFVCSVGVP
+284 STTGGTFVCSVGVP

-311 HCSDRVYNLSA
+311 HCSESVYNVSA

-328 PGGTFVGSET
+328 PGGTFVGSES
-338 IDPAGR
+338 IDPAPR

-367 NAVDFGKIMFTN
+367 NAVDFGKIMYTN
-379 TGSLTVTGVLNVQGT
+379 IGSLTVTGVLNVQGT
-394 LNYPSVGQTIYK
+394 LSYPSVGQTIYK

-421 CVDTLVSD
+421 CVDALVSD

-443 TGSFIAG
+443 SSTFIAG

-462 VGPIITGIVSY
+462 TGPIITGIVSY
-473 GSSNTGG
+473 GSSTTGG

>member
-1 LSKHFRRAIL
+1 MKH
-11 VGHFFYPHGETL
+11 
-23 MKSFSKLTKL
+23 FSKLTKL
-33 NQLAYASAAATA
+33 NQLAYASASATATA
-45 MIFVAGAATAQGVTN
+45 MIFVAGTASAQVATNV
-60 TTTTEGNAEFAN
+60 TTTEGNAETFN
-72 ALRAQQDA
+72 SLRAQQDA

-91 RAAVTARNLLGPAA
+91 RAALTARNLLGAAA

-121 PGFAGWVHSDD
+121 PGFAGWVHTED

-144 LFDGAE
+144 LFEQAEKQGAE
-150 QQGAAKQGDQAKWKS
+150 SQSGQAKWKS

-176 LGESGDVRKAQWDSR
+176 LGDNGDVRKAQWDSR
-191 QLLDFKNKIFS
+191 QLLDFKNKVFS
-202 MASAKGVIAV
+202 MATAKGVIAV

-245 VPMVAMSMRAAEL
+245 VPMAAMSMRAAEL

-284 STAGGSFVCSVGVP
+284 PTSAGTFVCTLGVP

-311 HCSDRVYNLSA
+311 HCSESVYNLSA
-322 RTRMTS
+322 RTRMSS
-328 PGGTFVGSET
+328 PGGTFVGAES

-350 TLGCREADALF
+350 TLGCRESDALF

-367 NAVDFGKIMFTN
+367 NAVDFGKIMYTN
-379 TGSLTVTGVLNVQGT
+379 FGSLTVAGVLNVQGT

-406 TGRTTGLTRATVARV
+406 TGRTTGLTRASVARV
-421 CVDTLVSD
+421 CVDTLVSE
-429 PDGTYGALC
+429 PDGNTYGALC

>member
-1 LSKHFRRAIL
+1 
-11 VGHFFYPHGETL
+11 
-23 MKSFSKLTKL
+23 MKPTSKL
-33 NQLAYASAAATA
+33 NQVAAAVA
-45 MIFVAGAATAQGVTN
+45 MIVVAGAATAQVESSATVS
-60 TTTTEGNAEFAN
+60 EGNVEFAN

-80 IAPDRMMKSQE
+80 ITPDRMLKSQE
-91 RAAVTARNLLGPAA
+91 RAATSARKLLGPAA

-121 PGFAGWVHSDD
+121 PGFAGWVHTDD
-132 GKTIARMTRSSG
+132 GKTVARMTRQSG
-144 LFDGAE
+144 LFDDA
-150 QQGAAKQGDQAKWKS
+150 QKQGTEKQGDQAKWKS
-165 LNTPSATFAKS
+165 LNTPSAVFAKS
-176 LGESGDVRKAQWDSR
+176 LGDAGEVRKAQWDSR
-191 QLLDFKNKIFS
+191 QLLDFKNKVFS

-227 DLDAA
+227 DIDAQQL
-232 GVQALTARMAGSG
+232 QALTARLAGSG
-245 VPMVAMSMRAAEL
+245 VPQAAMSMRAAEL

-265 GTSLRSQPLPLA
+265 GASLRSQPLPLA

-284 STAGGSFVCSVGVP
+284 STSGGSFVCSLGVP

-344 SCSLPD
+344 SCALPD
-350 TLGCREADALF
+350 TLGCRESDALF

-367 NAVDFGKIMFTN
+367 NAVDFGRIMYTN
-379 TGSLTVTGVLNVQGT
+379 FGSLTVVGVLNVQGT

-421 CVDTLVSD
+421 CVDALVSD

-488 KEFGAVTVR
+488 REFGTVTVR

>member
-1 LSKHFRRAIL
+1 
-11 VGHFFYPHGETL
+11 
-23 MKSFSKLTKL
+23 MKPISKLT
-33 NQLAYASAAATA
+33 QLASAIT
-45 MIFVAGAATAQGVTN
+45 MIFVAGAASAQVETNATTAVIPSERN
-60 TTTTEGNAEFAN
+60 VEFSTM
-72 ALRAQQDA
+72 LRAQQAA
-80 IAPDRMMKSQE
+80 IVPDRMLKSQE
-91 RAAVTARNLLGPAA
+91 RAAITARSVLGPAA

-121 PGFAGWVHSDD
+121 PGFAGWVHSED
-132 GKTIARMTRSSG
+132 GKTTVRMTRSSG
-144 LFDGAE
+144 LFDIAEKQGAE
-150 QQGAAKQGDQAKWKS
+150 KQSDQAKWKS

-176 LGESGDVRKAQWDSR
+176 LGENGDVRKAQWDSR
-191 QLLDFKNKIFS
+191 QLLDFKNKVFS

-212 SIDRENNRLDVAYNQ
+212 SIDREQNRLDVAYNQ
-227 DLDAA
+227 DLDAPA
-232 GVQALTARMAGSG
+232 LQALTARLAASG
-245 VPMVAMSMRAAEL
+245 LPAAAMSMRAAEL
-258 PKRNATV
+258 PKRNAAV

-284 STAGGSFVCSVGVP
+284 GTSGGTFVCSVGVP

-311 HCSDRVYNLSA
+311 HCSERVYNQSA
-322 RTRMTS
+322 GTRMTS

-344 SCSLPD
+344 SCPLPD
-350 TLGCREADALF
+350 TLGCRESDALF
-361 VSGGPA
+361 VSGGPG
-367 NAVDFGKIMFTN
+367 NAVDFGRMMYASVN
-379 TGSLTVTGVLNVQGT
+379 SGSLNVVGVLNVQGT

-406 TGRTTGLTRATVARV
+406 TGRTTGTTRASVARV
-421 CVDTLVSD
+421 CVDALVSD

-443 TGSFIAG
+443 SSSFIAG

-473 GSSNTGG
+473 GSSTTGG